1 MCMGM
6 NEREVAAQLE
16 KHGLDAAKAM
26 QACQAGLRCGCCREY
41 IERMALEMS
50 KAGKGAPEGGRPG
63 KASGQQDGFVV

>member
-6 NEREVAAQLE
+6 NGSEVAEQLE

-50 KAGKGAPEGGRPG
+50 KAAKGGSQGDSPG
-63 KASGQQDGFVV
+63 KAASE